1 MRNVRYKIDII
12 FNGECE
18 IEKPLPRV
26 VTFHRVCT
34 ALASCNTESIDE
46 AKEFLFEV
54 SRRIGDNCFR
64 TALIDFAYMLKL
76 TIDPMDIYRFTKE
89 FGDNIKSIIHEGSMI
104 FITMEDSG
112 CEMKI
117 ELTHVI

>member
-1 MRNVRYKIDII
+1 MRNVKYKIDVV
-12 FNGECE
+12 FDGECE

-26 VTFHRVCT
+26 ATLHRVCT

-54 SRRIGDNCFR
+54 SRCIGDNCFR

-76 TIDPMDIYRFTKE
+76 HIDPKDIYRFTKE
-89 FGDNIKSIIHEGSMI
+89 YSNNLESIIEDQSDI
-104 FITMEDSG
+104 FITMKDG
-112 CEMKI
+112 DCEMKI